1 MILKQDRNARNTLMF
16 WVGWM
21 AVSVIGFTLAG
32 LLLHFPSGFPP
43 NNGAASNPPAF
54 VFGMLIGGLSGL
66 AVGGL
71 QALVLR
77 QYFLRVRMWVVANIV
92 GVGVVHGIG
101 DALPDPAALLTVEYA
116 GGVILGIVL
125 WLAVK
130 NTRASSPLRIGGIAV
145 AWFVGF
151 GLGLFLANNS
161 GMGWE
166 MAHVVVGLTMGVTIA
181 LASGALLVFG
191 KRDIKTQ
198 MEVHAP

>member
-1 MILKQDRNARNTLMF
+1 MSLKQDRNARNTLMF

-32 LLLHFPSGFPP
+32 FMFHFPSGFPP